1 MEYLTQFVDNQN
13 RCNAIFGGEAM
24 DLSKMDDALAQKLFG
39 ILEGELSPENLCCDG
54 ELSYAQVKVKATLLN
69 GAVRDLERL
78 GYTQDPPSYW

>member
-13 RCNAIFGGEAM
+13 RQNAIFGGEAM
-24 DLSKMDDALAQKLFG
+24 DLSKLDDALAQKLFG
-39 ILEGELSPENLCCDG
+39 MLEGELSPENLCCDG
-54 ELSYAQVKVKATLLN
+54 ELSPTQVKVKATLFN